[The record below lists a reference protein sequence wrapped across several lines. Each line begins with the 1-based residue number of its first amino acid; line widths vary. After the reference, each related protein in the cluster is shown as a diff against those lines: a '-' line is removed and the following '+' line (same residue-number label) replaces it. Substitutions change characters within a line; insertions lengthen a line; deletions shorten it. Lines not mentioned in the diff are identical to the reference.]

1 MLKKIF
7 IIVSLA
13 GVFITPAFAGKQG
26 TVAMGAKL
34 STPQLVSVSV
44 TTYPYHLWL
53 VQLEPGV
60 GGGKLN
66 VGLGGN
72 WEYTIGMAFK
82 LSLLQTWGYPIGGI
96 ETGQTYVGGE
106 FELMWKGVNMTI
118 GLYSHNAG
126 DHKIRDTI
134 LSAGIG
140 IGF

>member
-1 MLKKIF
+1 MFKKMIIF
-7 IIVSLA
+7 VFVLGFLVSSA
-13 GVFITPAFAGKQG
+13 EAGKRG
-26 TVAMGAKL
+26 TVAMGAKV

-96 ETGQTYVGGE
+96 EAGQTYVGGE
-106 FELMWKGVNMTI
+106 FELMWKGVNMTVGI
-118 GLYSHNAG
+118 YSHNAG
-126 DHKIRDTI
+126 ENKTRDTI
-134 LSAGIG
+134 LSAGLG